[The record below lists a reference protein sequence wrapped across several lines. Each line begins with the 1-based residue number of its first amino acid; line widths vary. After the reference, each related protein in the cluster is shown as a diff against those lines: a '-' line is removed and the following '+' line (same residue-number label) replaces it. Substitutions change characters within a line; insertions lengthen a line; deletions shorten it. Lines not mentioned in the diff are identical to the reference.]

1 MKISIIIPV
10 YNAALTLKECLDAV
24 FNISYKNFEVIL
36 VSDGSTDNTLE
47 IAKKYECKIIELP
60 QNNGA
65 AFSRNEGSKKASGE
79 ILFPVNDD
87 MIFVSNNWD
96 KFIDIEFSKIF

>member
-36 VSDGSTDNTLE
+36 VSDGSTDNTLSL
-47 IAKKYECKIIELP
+47 IHI
-60 QNNGA
+60 
-65 AFSRNEGSKKASGE
+65 
-79 ILFPVNDD
+79 
-87 MIFVSNNWD
+87 
-96 KFIDIEFSKIF
+96 